1 MTAGQVAPLS
11 GREGGRLL
19 PTTAPRGDPR
29 RRRRYRSAP
38 PFTGFN
44 GRP

>member
-1 MTAGQVAPLS
+1 MTAGQVAPLN

-19 PTTAPRGDPR
+19 PTTAPGDQR